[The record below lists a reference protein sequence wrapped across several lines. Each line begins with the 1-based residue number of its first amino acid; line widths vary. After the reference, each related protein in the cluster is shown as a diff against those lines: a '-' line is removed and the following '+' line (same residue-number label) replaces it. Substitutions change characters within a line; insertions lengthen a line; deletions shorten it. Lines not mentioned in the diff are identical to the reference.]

1 MPYNNPQ
8 RTAELAVQ
16 AGQNKANLPPLTMAV
31 LGFLGGAFIAI
42 GFLLDI
48 RVSGNLPPDWGSF
61 GSLLGA
67 AVFPVGLMLIV
78 IGGGELITGNM
89 MAVSIAAMAK
99 RITIGKLLYN
109 WLWITVTNFIG
120 ALFIAYFFGHVVGLT
135 ETGTFLTKTAAV
147 AHSKIADH
155 FVQAFVSGIGCNWLV
170 AMAVWLAYTSDT
182 IGGKILAIWFPIMAF
197 VAIGFQ
203 HVAAN
208 MFVIPAAIFAGQA
221 TWGQYWSNFVPVYL
235 GNAVGG
241 GVFVALIYYTAYL
254 RKVQPKKK

>member
-1 MPYNNPQ
+1 MAVHTPK

-16 AGQNKANLPPLTMAV
+16 AGQNKANLPPLTMAM
-31 LGFLGGAFIAI
+31 LGFLGGAFIAL

-48 RVSGNLPPDWGSF
+48 RVSGNVPKDWGSF
-61 GSLLGA
+61 GGFMGA

-89 MAVSIAAMAK
+89 MAVPIAAMAK
-99 RITIGKLLYN
+99 RITVGKVLYN

-135 ETGTFLTKTAAV
+135 ETGPFLAKTAAV
-147 AHSKIADH
+147 AQSKIAEH
-155 FVQAFVSGIGCNWLV
+155 FGQAFVSGIGCNWLV
-170 AMAVWLAYTSDT
+170 AMAVWLAYSSESVS
-182 IGGKILAIWFPIMAF
+182 GKILAIWFPIMAF

-203 HVAAN
+203 HVVAN

-221 TWGQYWSNFVPVYL
+221 TWGQFWSNFVPVYL

-241 GVFVALIYYTAYL
+241 SVFVAFIYYTAYL
-254 RKVQPKKK
+254 RQAEAQAK